1 MRIGR
6 TALILATLGVASG
19 CYRYVPTDPVSI
31 VPGANVQALLT
42 AEGSAEMTRI
52 FGPGTEAIEG
62 PFAGW
67 SGEGVSI
74 LRQVTMYQAGFPP
87 TTLTDTLFLES
98 RFIRQ
103 VGVQEV
109 DTRKTVG
116 FSLGVVGLGVG
127 AIFAAQIFG
136 GTRDQ
141 PGEGEPGEPPDDLL
155 LFSIPI
161 GFE

>member
-1 MRIGR
+1 M
-6 TALILATLGVASG
+6 
-19 CYRYVPTDPVSI
+19 
-31 VPGANVQALLT
+31 PGTKVQALLT
-42 AEGSAEMTRI
+42 AEGTEEMTRI
-52 FGPGTEAIEG
+52 FGPGTTELQG
-62 PFAGW
+62 PFASWNGN
-67 SGEGVSI
+67 GISI
-74 LRQVTMYQAGFPP
+74 LREVTMYQAGFPP
-87 TTLTDTLFLES
+87 TTLTDTLFLDS

-141 PGEGEPGEPPDDLL
+141 PNEGEPGEPPDDLL